1 MLRRRN
7 VNLKTVKELDAFP
20 KIPET
25 YKNKSAVGGTFSFI
39 TFVIISWLVISETRY
54 FLNARLHFKFEP
66 DTDVDDKLKINID
79 MTVAMPCS
87 LIGADILDSTNQ
99 NLLGFEPLTEEETW
113 WELSPNQRSHFDA
126 LKHMNSYLREE
137 YHAIH
142 ELLWRSN
149 QVAFMGEM
157 PKRTVTPDR
166 RPDACR
172 LYGNINLNKVAG
184 NFHITAGK
192 SLSLPRGHIHIFA
205 FMTSNDYNFT
215 HRINKFSFGEESPGI
230 VQPLDG
236 DEKIADDNM
245 MLYQY
250 FIEIVPTDI
259 HTLMKTTKTY
269 QYSVKDYQRPI
280 NHARG
285 SHGVPGIFFK
295 YDTSALKV
303 KVTRNR
309 DSFIQFLVKL
319 CATVGGIYVTS
330 GLINSVIQACWYIVS
345 CKFFRKEIEQDRRAL
360 IDKKTIGNKITAPLN
375 LINVATPDII
385 DVTLNPQ

>member
-1 MLRRRN
+1 
-7 VNLKTVKELDAFP
+7 
-20 KIPET
+20 
-25 YKNKSAVGGTFSFI
+25 
-39 TFVIISWLVISETRY
+39 
-54 FLNARLHFKFEP
+54 
-66 DTDVDDKLKINID
+66 
-79 MTVAMPCS
+79 
-87 LIGADILDSTNQ
+87 
-99 NLLGFEPLTEEETW
+99 
-113 WELSPNQRSHFDA
+113 
-126 LKHMNSYLREE
+126 
-137 YHAIH
+137 
-142 ELLWRSN
+142 
-149 QVAFMGEM
+149 
-157 PKRTVTPDR
+157 
-166 RPDACR
+166 
-172 LYGNINLNKVAG
+172 
-184 NFHITAGK
+184 
-192 SLSLPRGHIHIFA
+192 
-205 FMTSNDYNFT
+205 
-215 HRINKFSFGEESPGI
+215 
-230 VQPLDG
+230 
-236 DEKIADDNM
+236 